1 MPLLHPHSMKKP
13 LIITVEDDPDIRELV
28 ANILEEDGYEVR
40 AFENGKLAIEALREA
55 PEASLILLDWMM
67 PVMSGDE
74 FLVARCYLP
83 EQVSKAP
90 VVVISAFQ
98 QIARPTVG
106 VKAFVKKPFHMEK
119 LLEIVHQY
127 CPSRAQEPAPAA
139 IPSPQPSHAAS

>member
-1 MPLLHPHSMKKP
+1 MKKP

-28 ANILEEDGYEVR
+28 ANILEDDGYEVH
-40 AFENGKLAIEALREA
+40 AYENGRLAIDALKES

-83 EQVSKAP
+83 ENVAKAP

-98 QIARPTVG
+98 QITRPTVG
-106 VKAFVKKPFHMEK
+106 VKAFVNKPFHMKK
-119 LLEIVHQY
+119 LLEIVHQH
-127 CPSRAQEPAPAA
+127 CPANNT
-139 IPSPQPSHAAS
+139 AAS

>member
-1 MPLLHPHSMKKP
+1 MKKP

-28 ANILEEDGYEVR
+28 ANILEDDGYEVR
-40 AFENGKLAIEALREA
+40 AYENGKLAIEALKEA

-83 EQVSKAP
+83 EKVAKAP

-98 QIARPTVG
+98 QITRPTVG
-106 VKAFVKKPFHMEK
+106 VKAFVKKPFRMEK

-127 CPSRAQEPAPAA
+127 CPANGTAN
-139 IPSPQPSHAAS
+139 IPISNPVAS